1 MSYPILANK
10 NGHAEFTKSRFDL
23 FARLNTGG
31 KYAAYDHAYHIAVN
45 VLRASRNIIREIT
58 DEEGYRIDEIDFY
71 FADST
76 SGILTADG
84 FRITQGRKP

>member
-31 KYAAYDHAYHIAVN
+31 KYAAYDHAYGIAAN
-45 VLRASRNIIREIT
+45 VLRASRDIVREIIN
-58 DEEGYRIDEIDFY
+58 EEGYRIDEIDFY
-71 FADST
+71 FTDGT
-76 SGILTADG
+76 RGTLTAEG
-84 FRITQGRKP
+84 FHITIGKK